1 MSLIPIKEDD
11 NKQNFIIMMGIP
23 GVGKSTFAKRL
34 AATLPDS
41 TIIRRDEIRFELLQ
55 ELKQQGESCT
65 NLDRRVDDIEGDR
78 VTDEIYRKHHK
89 YVILDGCHT
98 NFRSTLYLLAKIKLR
113 DADTTLTV
121 ICVGDEFSKTCYT
134 TNQKKDDDY
143 SDFRDDGTFD
153 YIPKVV
159 LERKREELSI
169 SLTEN
174 FAELRFA
181 CNAFHLIPSYP

>member
-11 NKQNFIIMMGIP
+11 IKQNFIIMMGIP
-23 GVGKSTFAKRL
+23 GVGKTTFAKRL
-34 AATLPDS
+34 VATLPES

-55 ELKQQGESCT
+55 ELKQQGEPCT
-65 NLDRRVDDIEGDR
+65 NLDRRVDDVEGDR
-78 VTDEIYRKHHK
+78 VIDEIYTKQHK

-121 ICVGDEFSKTCYT
+121 ICVGDEFSKSCHSV
-134 TNQKKDDDY
+134 NQKKEDDY
-143 SDFRDDGTFD
+143 SDFKDDGTFEF
-153 YIPKVV
+153 IPQAVI
-159 LERKREELSI
+159 ERKREELSI

-181 CNAFHLIPSYP
+181 CNAFHLIPSFP